1 MIRNT
6 PKQDELAQGDA
17 IGGRPDDPYNVD
29 RFSLVRASGN
39 PQTRDSRVAAPKSVG
54 HVPRAAVSNCK
65 MACRDR
71 LHRSRSQASAA
82 NRVRFQREP
91 NFHLG
96 MNRSAER
103 A

>member
-39 PQTRDSRVAAPKSVG
+39 PQTRDSRAAAPKSVG
-54 HVPRAAVSNCK
+54 HVPIPALSTCSKIRKRNSLDDLDGA
-65 MACRDR
+65 D
-71 LHRSRSQASAA
+71 
-82 NRVRFQREP
+82 E
-91 NFHLG
+91 
-96 MNRSAER
+96 
-103 A
+103 